1 MEKYAF
7 NDVIYTL
14 EIARKF
20 YEFVKLSDQVSVLY
34 SEQQAMYAL
43 WESERIGIKIDKAYI
58 AQSKA
63 RMIDYIN
70 QKISQLQG
78 LLDARIEASVFA
90 ASPLQIK
97 K

>member
-78 LLDARIEASVFA
+78 LLNARIEASVFA